1 MEIKKSMKTRVL
13 LFFLTILSLKAEQF
27 TFDNASPIRQGV
39 HVEWY
44 RTVVPSLDGS
54 AIFVWSDTRFGMR
67 NVFAHKID
75 KNGNL
80 LWGETG
86 SVVTNLPG
94 RQEDPVSIEDGNGG
108 AFIAWVDYRF
118 DDAGDIF
125 IQHVNNDGSILMD
138 PNGVALAQLQGQQ
151 ISINMCTDSLGGVFV
166 TWQDKRGGV
175 DDDIYGTHVDSN
187 YNIIEPGIGVPIV
200 VQGGTQSAKSIEY
213 AGNNEAFICWSD
225 SRQGENIDIYGQRL
239 DMAMSPL
246 FQENG
251 IPIASTS
258 GLETR
263 PRTTFVNNTTS
274 IVTWKFGDE
283 NARILYQFVDQNGLV
298 FTESKSVSQFDA
310 IQTGP
315 RLKRGSQGDV
325 FLSWKDLR
333 FDPVDG
339 DIFMQ
344 KINEDGTVQWGD
356 GIQVDLTDGVNF
368 SGRFSANN
376 IGGFDIFWEKG
387 VFPNVD
393 ILFQSFNT
401 NGQPQSDIPIVV
413 SGDEGYQFAPN
424 IISGSNDSVFVV
436 YADQGSGS
444 IDLKVN
450 YYKSINSL
458 FDVGGL
464 LAVKGLDGDIKYNV
478 GFPIDDEKIV
488 LVWEDNRAS
497 KKIYANVI
505 SSGELSHLNGNQIS
519 FSDNSSTEIDLSS
532 PFMINASNSV
542 YTASFD
548 ATETPKKIRINKLNA
563 NLENVW
569 DQNGVA
575 LNPEND
581 QRNAHLVDLGMQG
594 VGVFWSESRSFL
606 SGFDIF
612 FQSLN
617 NNGESQLSSGGIAVA
632 ESNGDDYIQSILPT
646 PDGGF
651 LVFWVEEVWP
661 ASRLKYNKVDAS
673 GSISIGWPPDGYSL
687 SNQTIGANNLSVK
700 SISETSGV
708 LAVWNQEGNFSDI
721 YAQKIN
727 WNGLKEWDEN
737 GLAISMEDND
747 QSAISFDIDEPG
759 QTAFIAWE
767 DYRNGTDYN
776 VVGREINLVSGDMN
790 QTDIFFTFDTTNQQK
805 PLVKSV
811 AAGEYIIVWE
821 DGRGYYNND
830 PLLINGVDLYGSAY
844 VIGSGRTTGVDGIP
858 ISVEYHGQKNPRITK
873 YSGEDYLLHWIDL
886 RSSGKEDLANY
897 YAKII
902 RRTDI
907 LSSRNEESDIN
918 IPNSFKIHSVYPNPF
933 NGKVKFDF
941 SIETPQLV
949 TFNIYDIN
957 GKMIVDE
964 LIMGGARG
972 YHQISWDGK
981 NRYGDLVSSGV
992 YYYTFKLQEK
1002 IVKGKLTY
1010 LK

>member
-1 MEIKKSMKTRVL
+1 
-13 LFFLTILSLKAEQF
+13 
-27 TFDNASPIRQGV
+27 
-39 HVEWY
+39 
-44 RTVVPSLDGS
+44 
-54 AIFVWSDTRFGMR
+54 
-67 NVFAHKID
+67 
-75 KNGNL
+75 
-80 LWGETG
+80 
-86 SVVTNLPG
+86 
-94 RQEDPVSIEDGNGG
+94 
-108 AFIAWVDYRF
+108 
-118 DDAGDIF
+118 
-125 IQHVNNDGSILMD
+125 
-138 PNGVALAQLQGQQ
+138 
-151 ISINMCTDSLGGVFV
+151 MCTDSLGGVFV

-175 DDDIYGTHVDSN
+175 DDDIYGTHVDAN
-187 YNIIEPGIGVPIV
+187 HNIVEPGIGIPIV

-239 DMAMSPL
+239 DVAMSPT
-246 FQENG
+246 FTENG
-251 IPIASTS
+251 IPIASTA

-283 NARILYQFVDQNGLV
+283 NARILFQFVDQNGLV
-298 FTESKSVSQFDA
+298 FSSAKPVSEYDA

-315 RLKRGSQGDV
+315 RLKRNSQGDV

-344 KINEDGTVQWGD
+344 KINATGALEWNDGV
-356 GIQVDLTDGVNF
+356 QVDLTEGVNF
-368 SGRFSANN
+368 SGRFSANSV
-376 IGGFDIFWEKG
+376 GGFDIFWEKG
-387 VFPNVD
+387 IFPNVD
-393 ILFQSFNT
+393 ILFQSFDL
-401 NGQPQSDIPIVV
+401 NGQPQSDAPIIVA
-413 SGDEGYQFAPN
+413 GDEGYQFAPN
-424 IISGSNDSVFVV
+424 IITGSNDSVFVV

-444 IDLKVN
+444 VDLKIN
-450 YYKSINSL
+450 YYKGITSL
-458 FDVGGL
+458 FETGGL

-532 PFMINASNSV
+532 PFMINASNSI
-542 YTASFD
+542 YTTTFD
-548 ATETPKKIRINKLNA
+548 ATATPKKIRINKLNA
-563 NLENVW
+563 ELENIW
-569 DQNGVA
+569 DQNGIS

-581 QRNAHLVDLGMQG
+581 QRNAHLVDLGDQG
-594 VGVFWSESRSFL
+594 VGCFWSESRSFL
-606 SGFDIF
+606 SGFDIY

-617 NNGESQLSSGGIAVA
+617 NNGESQLVSGGIVVA

-651 LVFWVEEVWP
+651 LIFWVEEVWP

-673 GSISIGWPPDGYSL
+673 GSTAIGWPPNGYSL
-687 SNQTIGANNLSVK
+687 SNQSIGATNLNVK
-700 SISETSGV
+700 AISEANGV

-727 WNGLKEWDEN
+727 WDGQIEWNASGEP
-737 GLAISMEDND
+737 ISIEDND
-747 QSAISFDIDEPG
+747 QSAISFDIDESG
-759 QTAFIAWE
+759 ITAFIAWE

-776 VVGREINLVSGDMN
+776 IVGKEINLISGSITEVDVY
-790 QTDIFFTFDTTNQQK
+790 FTSDTTSQQK

-811 AAGEYIIVWE
+811 ADGEYIIVWE

-844 VIGSGRTTGVDGIP
+844 IVGFGRTTGPDGIP
-858 ISVEYHGQKNPRITK
+858 MSVEYHDQKKPAITK
-873 YSGEDYLLHWIDL
+873 YSGNDYLLHWIDL

-897 YAKII
+897 YAKLI
-902 RRTDI
+902 RRSDI
-907 LSSRNEESDIN
+907 LSNGKGMNTSSLPENFN
-918 IPNSFKIHSVYPNPF
+918 IESVYPNPF

-941 SIETPQLV
+941 TIGTPQLV
-949 TFNIYDIN
+949 AFNVYDIT

-964 LIMGGARG
+964 LIMGGAKG

-992 YYYTFKLQEK
+992 YYYTFTLQEK

>member
-1 MEIKKSMKTRVL
+1 MKIRAL
-13 LFFLTILSLKAEQF
+13 LFFLIIFSVKAEQL

-75 KNGNL
+75 KNGNI

-86 SVVTNLPG
+86 TVVTNLPG
-94 RQEDPVSIEDGNGG
+94 RQEDPVAIEDGDGG

-118 DDAGDIF
+118 DDAGDVF

-138 PNGVALAQLQGQQ
+138 PNGVALAQFQGQQ

-175 DDDIYGTHVDSN
+175 DDDIYGTHVDAN
-187 YNIIEPGIGVPIV
+187 HNIVEPGIGIPIV

-239 DMAMSPL
+239 DVAMSPT
-246 FQENG
+246 FTENG
-251 IPIASTS
+251 IPIASTA

-283 NARILYQFVDQNGLV
+283 NARILFQFVDQNGLV
-298 FTESKSVSQFDA
+298 FSSAKPVSEYDA

-315 RLKRGSQGDV
+315 RLKRNSQGDV

-344 KINEDGTVQWGD
+344 KINVTGALEWNDGV
-356 GIQVDLTDGVNF
+356 QVDLTEGVNF
-368 SGRFSANN
+368 SGRFSANSV
-376 IGGFDIFWEKG
+376 GGFDIFWEKG
-387 VFPNVD
+387 IFPNVD
-393 ILFQSFNT
+393 ILFQSFDL
-401 NGQPQSDIPIVV
+401 NGQPQSDAPIIVA
-413 SGDEGYQFAPN
+413 GDEGYQFAPN
-424 IISGSNDSVFVV
+424 IITGSNDSVFVV

-444 IDLKVN
+444 VDLKIN
-450 YYKSINSL
+450 YYKGITSL
-458 FDVGGL
+458 FETGGL

-532 PFMINASNSV
+532 PFMINASNSI
-542 YTASFD
+542 YTTTFD
-548 ATETPKKIRINKLNA
+548 ATATPKKIRINKLNA
-563 NLENVW
+563 ELENIW
-569 DQNGVA
+569 DQNGIS

-581 QRNAHLVDLGMQG
+581 QRNAHLVDLGDQG
-594 VGVFWSESRSFL
+594 VGCFWSESRSFL
-606 SGFDIF
+606 SGFDIY

-617 NNGESQLSSGGIAVA
+617 NNGESQLVSGGIVVA

-651 LVFWVEEVWP
+651 LIFWVEEVWP

-673 GSISIGWPPDGYSL
+673 GSTAIGWPPNGYSL
-687 SNQTIGANNLSVK
+687 SNQSIGATNLNVK
-700 SISETSGV
+700 AISEANGV

-727 WNGLKEWDEN
+727 WDGQIEWNASGEP
-737 GLAISMEDND
+737 ISIEDND
-747 QSAISFDIDEPG
+747 QSAISFDIDESG
-759 QTAFIAWE
+759 ITAFIAWE

-776 VVGREINLVSGDMN
+776 IVGKEINLISGSITEVDVY
-790 QTDIFFTFDTTNQQK
+790 FTSDTTSQQK

-811 AAGEYIIVWE
+811 ADGEYIIVWE

-844 VIGSGRTTGVDGIP
+844 IVGFGRTTGPDGIP
-858 ISVEYHGQKNPRITK
+858 MSVEYHDQKKPAITK
-873 YSGEDYLLHWIDL
+873 YSGNDYLLHWIDL

-897 YAKII
+897 YAKLI
-902 RRTDI
+902 RRSDI
-907 LSSRNEESDIN
+907 LSNGKGMNTSSLPENFN
-918 IPNSFKIHSVYPNPF
+918 IESVYPNPF

-941 SIETPQLV
+941 TIGTPQLV
-949 TFNIYDIN
+949 AFNVYDIT

-964 LIMGGARG
+964 LIMGGAKG

-992 YYYTFKLQEK
+992 YYYTFTLQEK

>member
-1 MEIKKSMKTRVL
+1 MKIRAL
-13 LFFLTILSLKAEQF
+13 LFFLIIFSVKAEQL

-75 KNGNL
+75 KNGNI

-86 SVVTNLPG
+86 TVVTNLPG
-94 RQEDPVSIEDGNGG
+94 RQEDPVAIEDGDGG

-118 DDAGDIF
+118 DDAGDVF

-138 PNGVALAQLQGQQ
+138 PNGVALAQFQGQQ

-175 DDDIYGTHVDSN
+175 DDDIYGTHVDAN
-187 YNIIEPGIGVPIV
+187 HNIVEPGIGIPIV

-239 DMAMSPL
+239 DVAMSPT
-246 FQENG
+246 FTENG
-251 IPIASTS
+251 IPIASTA

-283 NARILYQFVDQNGLV
+283 NARILFQFVDQNGLV
-298 FTESKSVSQFDA
+298 FSSAKPVSEYDA

-315 RLKRGSQGDV
+315 RLKRNSQGDV

-344 KINEDGTVQWGD
+344 KINATGALEWNDGV
-356 GIQVDLTDGVNF
+356 QVDLTEGVNF
-368 SGRFSANN
+368 SGRFSANSV
-376 IGGFDIFWEKG
+376 GGFDIFWEKG
-387 VFPNVD
+387 IFPNVD
-393 ILFQSFNT
+393 ILFQSFDL
-401 NGQPQSDIPIVV
+401 NGQPQSDAPIIVA
-413 SGDEGYQFAPN
+413 GDEGYQFAPN
-424 IISGSNDSVFVV
+424 IITGSNDSVFVV

-444 IDLKVN
+444 VDLKIN
-450 YYKSINSL
+450 YYKGITSL
-458 FDVGGL
+458 FETGGL

-488 LVWEDNRAS
+488 IVWEDNRAS

-532 PFMINASNSV
+532 PFMINASNSI
-542 YTASFD
+542 YTTTFD
-548 ATETPKKIRINKLNA
+548 ATATPKKIRINKLNA
-563 NLENVW
+563 ELENIW
-569 DQNGVA
+569 DQNGIS

-581 QRNAHLVDLGMQG
+581 QRNAHLVDLGDQG
-594 VGVFWSESRSFL
+594 VGCFWSESRSFL
-606 SGFDIF
+606 SGFDIY

-617 NNGESQLSSGGIAVA
+617 NNGESQLVSGGIVVA

-651 LVFWVEEVWP
+651 LIFWVEEVWP

-673 GSISIGWPPDGYSL
+673 GSTAIGWPPNGYSL
-687 SNQTIGANNLSVK
+687 SNQSIGATNLNVK
-700 SISETSGV
+700 AISEANGV

-727 WNGLKEWDEN
+727 WDGQIEWNASGEP
-737 GLAISMEDND
+737 ISIEDND
-747 QSAISFDIDEPG
+747 QSAISFDIDESG
-759 QTAFIAWE
+759 ITAFIAWE

-776 VVGREINLVSGDMN
+776 IVGKEINLISGSITEVDVY
-790 QTDIFFTFDTTNQQK
+790 FTSDTTSQQK

-811 AAGEYIIVWE
+811 ADGEYIIVWE

-844 VIGSGRTTGVDGIP
+844 IVGFGRTTGPDGIP
-858 ISVEYHGQKNPRITK
+858 MSVEYHDQKKPAITK
-873 YSGEDYLLHWIDL
+873 YSGNDYLLHWIDL

-897 YAKII
+897 YAKLI
-902 RRTDI
+902 RRSDI
-907 LSSRNEESDIN
+907 LSNGKGMNTSSLPENFN
-918 IPNSFKIHSVYPNPF
+918 IESVYPNPF

-941 SIETPQLV
+941 TIGTPQLV
-949 TFNIYDIN
+949 AFNVYDIT

-964 LIMGGARG
+964 LIMGGAKG

-992 YYYTFKLQEK
+992 YYYTFTLQEK

>member
-1 MEIKKSMKTRVL
+1 MKIRAL
-13 LFFLTILSLKAEQF
+13 LFFLIIFSVKAEQL

-75 KNGNL
+75 KNGNI

-86 SVVTNLPG
+86 TVVTNLPG
-94 RQEDPVSIEDGNGG
+94 RQEDPVAIEDGDGG

-118 DDAGDIF
+118 DDAGDVF

-138 PNGVALAQLQGQQ
+138 PNGVALAQFQGQQ

-175 DDDIYGTHVDSN
+175 DDDIYGTHVDAN
-187 YNIIEPGIGVPIV
+187 HNIVEPGIGIPIV

-239 DMAMSPL
+239 DVAMSPT
-246 FQENG
+246 FTENG
-251 IPIASTS
+251 IPIASTA

-283 NARILYQFVDQNGLV
+283 NARILFQFVDQNGLV
-298 FTESKSVSQFDA
+298 FSSAKPVSEYDA

-315 RLKRGSQGDV
+315 RLKRNSQGDV

-344 KINEDGTVQWGD
+344 KINATGALEWNDGV
-356 GIQVDLTDGVNF
+356 QVDLTEGVNF
-368 SGRFSANN
+368 SGRFSANSV
-376 IGGFDIFWEKG
+376 GGFDIFWEKG
-387 VFPNVD
+387 IFPNVD
-393 ILFQSFNT
+393 ILFQSFDL
-401 NGQPQSDIPIVV
+401 NGQPQSDAPIIVA
-413 SGDEGYQFAPN
+413 GDEGYQFAPN
-424 IISGSNDSVFVV
+424 IITGSNDSVFVV

-444 IDLKVN
+444 VDLKIN
-450 YYKSINSL
+450 YYKGITSL
-458 FDVGGL
+458 FETGGL

-532 PFMINASNSV
+532 PFMINASNSI
-542 YTASFD
+542 YTTTFD
-548 ATETPKKIRINKLNA
+548 ATATPKKIRINKLNA
-563 NLENVW
+563 ELENIW
-569 DQNGVA
+569 DQNGIS

-581 QRNAHLVDLGMQG
+581 QRNAHLVDLGDQG
-594 VGVFWSESRSFL
+594 VGCFWSESRSFL
-606 SGFDIF
+606 SGFDIY

-617 NNGESQLSSGGIAVA
+617 NNGESQLVSGGIVVA

-651 LVFWVEEVWP
+651 LIFWVEEVWP

-673 GSISIGWPPDGYSL
+673 GSTAIGWPPNGYSL
-687 SNQTIGANNLSVK
+687 SNQSIGATNLNVK
-700 SISETSGV
+700 AISEANGV

-727 WNGLKEWDEN
+727 WDGQIEWNASGEP
-737 GLAISMEDND
+737 ISIEDND
-747 QSAISFDIDEPG
+747 QSAISFDIDESG
-759 QTAFIAWE
+759 ITAFIAWE

-776 VVGREINLVSGDMN
+776 IVGKEINLISGSITEVDVY
-790 QTDIFFTFDTTNQQK
+790 FTSDTTSQQK

-811 AAGEYIIVWE
+811 ADGEYIIVWE

-844 VIGSGRTTGVDGIP
+844 IVGFGRTTGPDGIP
-858 ISVEYHGQKNPRITK
+858 MSVEYHDQKKPAITK
-873 YSGEDYLLHWIDL
+873 YSGNDYLLHWIDL

-897 YAKII
+897 YAKLI
-902 RRTDI
+902 RRSDI
-907 LSSRNEESDIN
+907 LSNGKGMNTSSLPENFN
-918 IPNSFKIHSVYPNPF
+918 IESVYPNPF

-941 SIETPQLV
+941 TIGTPQLV
-949 TFNIYDIN
+949 AFNVYDIT

-964 LIMGGARG
+964 LIMGGAKG

-992 YYYTFKLQEK
+992 YYYTFTLQEK

>member
-1 MEIKKSMKTRVL
+1 MKIRAL
-13 LFFLTILSLKAEQF
+13 LFFLIIFSVKAEQL

-75 KNGNL
+75 KNGNI

-86 SVVTNLPG
+86 TVVTNLPG
-94 RQEDPVSIEDGNGG
+94 RQEDPVAIEDGDGG

-118 DDAGDIF
+118 DDAGDVF

-138 PNGVALAQLQGQQ
+138 PNGVALAQFQGQQ

-175 DDDIYGTHVDSN
+175 DDDIYGTHVDAN
-187 YNIIEPGIGVPIV
+187 HNIVEPGIGIPIV

-239 DMAMSPL
+239 DVAMSPT
-246 FQENG
+246 FTQNG
-251 IPIASTS
+251 IPIASTA

-283 NARILYQFVDQNGLV
+283 NARILFQFVDQNGLV
-298 FTESKSVSQFDA
+298 FSSAKPVSEYDA

-315 RLKRGSQGDV
+315 RLKRNSQGDV

-344 KINEDGTVQWGD
+344 KINATGALEWNDGV
-356 GIQVDLTDGVNF
+356 QVDLTEGVNF
-368 SGRFSANN
+368 SGRFSANSV
-376 IGGFDIFWEKG
+376 GGFDIFWEKG
-387 VFPNVD
+387 IFPNVD
-393 ILFQSFNT
+393 ILFQSFDL
-401 NGQPQSDIPIVV
+401 NGQPQSDAPIIVA
-413 SGDEGYQFAPN
+413 GDEGYQFAPN
-424 IISGSNDSVFVV
+424 IITGSNDSVFVV

-444 IDLKVN
+444 VDLKIN
-450 YYKSINSL
+450 YYKGITSL
-458 FDVGGL
+458 FETGGL

-488 LVWEDNRAS
+488 IVWEDNRAS

-532 PFMINASNSV
+532 PFMINASNSI
-542 YTASFD
+542 YTTTFD
-548 ATETPKKIRINKLNA
+548 ATATPKKIRINKLNA
-563 NLENVW
+563 ELENIW
-569 DQNGVA
+569 GQNGIS

-581 QRNAHLVDLGMQG
+581 QRNAHLVDLGDQG
-594 VGVFWSESRSFL
+594 VGCFWSESRSFL
-606 SGFDIF
+606 SGFDIY

-617 NNGESQLSSGGIAVA
+617 NNGESQLVSGGIVVA

-651 LVFWVEEVWP
+651 LIFWVEEVWP

-673 GSISIGWPPDGYSL
+673 GSTAIGWPPNGYSL
-687 SNQTIGANNLSVK
+687 SNQSIGATNLNVK
-700 SISETSGV
+700 AISEANGV

-727 WNGLKEWDEN
+727 WDGQIEWNASGEP
-737 GLAISMEDND
+737 ISIEDND
-747 QSAISFDIDEPG
+747 QSAISFDIDESG
-759 QTAFIAWE
+759 ITAFIAWE

-776 VVGREINLVSGDMN
+776 IVGKEINLISGSITEVDVY
-790 QTDIFFTFDTTNQQK
+790 FTSDTTSQQK

-811 AAGEYIIVWE
+811 ADGEYIIVWE

-844 VIGSGRTTGVDGIP
+844 IVGFGRTTGPDGIP
-858 ISVEYHGQKNPRITK
+858 MSVEYHDQKKPAITK
-873 YSGEDYLLHWIDL
+873 YSGNDYLLHWIDL

-897 YAKII
+897 YAKLI
-902 RRTDI
+902 RRSDI
-907 LSSRNEESDIN
+907 LSNGKGMNTSSLPENFN
-918 IPNSFKIHSVYPNPF
+918 IESVYPNPF

-941 SIETPQLV
+941 TIGTPQLV
-949 TFNIYDIN
+949 AFNVYDIT

-964 LIMGGARG
+964 LIMGGAKG

-992 YYYTFKLQEK
+992 YYYTFTLQEK

>member
-1 MEIKKSMKTRVL
+1 MKIRAL
-13 LFFLTILSLKAEQF
+13 LFFLIIFSVKAEQL

-75 KNGNL
+75 KNGNI

-86 SVVTNLPG
+86 TVVTNLPG
-94 RQEDPVSIEDGNGG
+94 RQEDPVAIEDGDGG

-118 DDAGDIF
+118 DDAGDVF

-138 PNGVALAQLQGQQ
+138 PNGVALAQFQGQQ

-175 DDDIYGTHVDSN
+175 DDDIYGTHVDAN
-187 YNIIEPGIGVPIV
+187 HNIVEPGIGIPIV

-239 DMAMSPL
+239 DVAMSPT
-246 FQENG
+246 FTENG
-251 IPIASTS
+251 IPIASTA

-283 NARILYQFVDQNGLV
+283 NARILFQFVDQNGLV
-298 FTESKSVSQFDA
+298 FSSAKPVSEYDA

-315 RLKRGSQGDV
+315 RLKRNSQGDV

-344 KINEDGTVQWGD
+344 KINATGALEWNDGV
-356 GIQVDLTDGVNF
+356 QVDLTEGVNF
-368 SGRFSANN
+368 SGRFSANSV
-376 IGGFDIFWEKG
+376 GGFDIFWEKG
-387 VFPNVD
+387 IFPNVD
-393 ILFQSFNT
+393 ILFQSFDL
-401 NGQPQSDIPIVV
+401 NGQPQSDAPIIVA
-413 SGDEGYQFAPN
+413 GDEGYQFAPN
-424 IISGSNDSVFVV
+424 IITGSNDSVFVV

-444 IDLKVN
+444 VDLKIN
-450 YYKSINSL
+450 YYKGITSL
-458 FDVGGL
+458 FETGGL

-532 PFMINASNSV
+532 PFMINASNSI
-542 YTASFD
+542 YTTTFD
-548 ATETPKKIRINKLNA
+548 ATATPKKIRINKLNA
-563 NLENVW
+563 ELENIW
-569 DQNGVA
+569 DQNGIS

-581 QRNAHLVDLGMQG
+581 QRNAHLVDLGDQG
-594 VGVFWSESRSFL
+594 VGCFWSESRSFL
-606 SGFDIF
+606 SGFDIY

-617 NNGESQLSSGGIAVA
+617 NNGESQLVSGGIVVA

-651 LVFWVEEVWP
+651 LIFWVEEVWP

-673 GSISIGWPPDGYSL
+673 GSTAIGWPPNGYSL
-687 SNQTIGANNLSVK
+687 SNQSIGATNLNVK
-700 SISETSGV
+700 AISEANGV

-727 WNGLKEWDEN
+727 WDGQIEWNASGEP
-737 GLAISMEDND
+737 ISIEDND
-747 QSAISFDIDEPG
+747 QSAISFDIDESG
-759 QTAFIAWE
+759 ITAFIAWE

-776 VVGREINLVSGDMN
+776 IVGKEINLISGSITEVDVY
-790 QTDIFFTFDTTNQQK
+790 FTSDTTSQQK

-811 AAGEYIIVWE
+811 ADGEYIIVWE

-844 VIGSGRTTGVDGIP
+844 IVGFGRTTGPDGIP
-858 ISVEYHGQKNPRITK
+858 MSVEYHDQKKPAITK
-873 YSGEDYLLHWIDL
+873 YSGNDYLLHWIDL

-897 YAKII
+897 YAKLI
-902 RRTDI
+902 RRSDI
-907 LSSRNEESDIN
+907 LSNGKGMNTSSLPENFN
-918 IPNSFKIHSVYPNPF
+918 IESVYPNPF

-941 SIETPQLV
+941 TIGTPRLV
-949 TFNIYDIN
+949 AFNVYDIT

-964 LIMGGARG
+964 LIMGGAKG

-992 YYYTFKLQEK
+992 YYYTFTLQEK

>member
-1 MEIKKSMKTRVL
+1 MKIRAL
-13 LFFLTILSLKAEQF
+13 LFFLIIFSVKAEQL

-75 KNGNL
+75 KNGNI

-86 SVVTNLPG
+86 TVVTNLPG
-94 RQEDPVSIEDGNGG
+94 RQEDPVAIEDGDGG

-118 DDAGDIF
+118 DDAGDVF

-138 PNGVALAQLQGQQ
+138 PNGVALAQFQGQQ

-175 DDDIYGTHVDSN
+175 DDDIYGTHVDAN
-187 YNIIEPGIGVPIV
+187 HNIVEPGIGIPIV

-239 DMAMSPL
+239 DVAMSPT
-246 FQENG
+246 FTENG
-251 IPIASTS
+251 IPIASTA

-283 NARILYQFVDQNGLV
+283 NARILFQFVDQNGLV
-298 FTESKSVSQFDA
+298 FSSAKPVSEYDA

-315 RLKRGSQGDV
+315 RLKRNSQGDV

-344 KINEDGTVQWGD
+344 KINATGALEWNDGV
-356 GIQVDLTDGVNF
+356 QVDLTEGVNF
-368 SGRFSANN
+368 SGRFSANSV
-376 IGGFDIFWEKG
+376 GGFDIFWEKG
-387 VFPNVD
+387 IFPNVD
-393 ILFQSFNT
+393 ILFQSFDL
-401 NGQPQSDIPIVV
+401 NGQPQSDAPIIVA
-413 SGDEGYQFAPN
+413 GDEGYQFAPN
-424 IISGSNDSVFVV
+424 IITGSNDSVFVV

-444 IDLKVN
+444 VDLKIN
-450 YYKSINSL
+450 YYKGITSL
-458 FDVGGL
+458 FETGGL

-532 PFMINASNSV
+532 PFMINASNSI
-542 YTASFD
+542 YTTTFD
-548 ATETPKKIRINKLNA
+548 ATATPKKIRINKLNA
-563 NLENVW
+563 ELENIW
-569 DQNGVA
+569 GQNGIS

-581 QRNAHLVDLGMQG
+581 QRNAHLVDLGDQG
-594 VGVFWSESRSFL
+594 VGCFWSESRSFL
-606 SGFDIF
+606 SGFDIY

-617 NNGESQLSSGGIAVA
+617 NNGESQLVSGGIVVT

-651 LVFWVEEVWP
+651 LIFWVEEVWP

-673 GSISIGWPPDGYSL
+673 GSTAIGWPPNGYSL
-687 SNQTIGANNLSVK
+687 SNQSIGATNLNVK
-700 SISETSGV
+700 AISEANGV

-727 WNGLKEWDEN
+727 WDGQIEWNASGEP
-737 GLAISMEDND
+737 ISIEDND
-747 QSAISFDIDEPG
+747 QSAISFDIDESG
-759 QTAFIAWE
+759 ITAFIAWE

-776 VVGREINLVSGDMN
+776 IVGKEINLISGSITEVDVY
-790 QTDIFFTFDTTNQQK
+790 FTSDTTSQQK

-811 AAGEYIIVWE
+811 ADGEYIIVWE

-844 VIGSGRTTGVDGIP
+844 IVGFGRTTGPDGIP
-858 ISVEYHGQKNPRITK
+858 MSVEYHDQKKPAITK
-873 YSGEDYLLHWIDL
+873 YSGNDYLLHWIDL

-897 YAKII
+897 YAKLI
-902 RRTDI
+902 RRSDI
-907 LSSRNEESDIN
+907 LSNGKGMNTSSLPENFN
-918 IPNSFKIHSVYPNPF
+918 IESVYPNPF

-941 SIETPQLV
+941 TIGTPQLV
-949 TFNIYDIN
+949 AFNVYDIT

-964 LIMGGARG
+964 LIMGGAKG

-992 YYYTFKLQEK
+992 YYYTFTLQEK